1 MPIKES
7 YNSKLVEY
15 LQEVGERMGQRQFS
29 SVTIL
34 LAGGTQGRHGPLPL
48 AAAAGVRP
56 GHKALQMQKMQLLR
70 PVILRLELQNSVGGF
85 L

>member
-1 MPIKES
+1 
-7 YNSKLVEY
+7 
-15 LQEVGERMGQRQFS
+15 MGQRQFS

-34 LAGGTQGRHGPLPL
+34 LAGGTQGRHGPLPLAAGGTQGRHGPLPL